1 MDGTPISR
9 AEYHSYLEERTLFEG
24 YCPLEYSSDDHW
36 VTEFTFNISNDGRR
50 YTENFNVYTY
60 QSLCQAYQ
68 NNSGNITFL
77 FKVKL
82 FVLGENNKSMI
93 AFTLPQ
99 IYLYV

>member
-1 MDGTPISR
+1 MDGTPIST

-60 QSLCQAYQ
+60 QSLCQEYQ
-68 NNSGNITFL
+68 NNSGNIAFL
-77 FKVKL
+77 FKVEL

-99 IYLYV
+99 IYL